1 MSEEQKPMSE
11 EEQRRQEAAAKAQS
25 EERRVREME
34 IEITRRKKATGAA
47 AGAVGAAA
55 AAGAAASKTVV
66 TGGPAATGK
75 TVVTGGPGSEASDDD
90 EPLEGIA
97 AYLAGGERMD
107 TGFARVAAIGG
118 GLVIALLGLI
128 GILLTGFTA
137 TGSISQLRQG
147 ITFGGPATPTPRALS
162 ATNVAELVRIN
173 ATSLGFPPTFVSAAS
188 ISADDDTLVVG
199 FDRALTDEERLK
211 ISGIAANA
219 LATNVTPFTNFAI
232 AEAGTATQV
241 SNDDLQLWNNRRIAP
256 DAFLAKFQ
264 PANLPQ
270 SLLAV
275 PVPTAVPGAVVVPT
289 PEPATGLAAILP
301 DLPDLLGGA
310 TAAGTPPEVSLDGDD
325 LAVSYDEPL
334 TGDGLLATLRGLGAR
349 IGGFGAGALGVL
361 RVSTPDGDFELTD
374 KQLADWEAGKLS
386 DADLLGGL
394 GIGGLGSGLVLS
406 GLLPDLPNLFG
417 GATADGTTPKVSL
430 EGDDLAVSYD
440 KPLTGDGLLA
450 ALRGLGGRIGGF
462 GEGAFGRL
470 KVSTPDG
477 DFELTDK
484 QLADWEAG
492 KVSDADLLGGLGIAG
507 LAGGGA
513 ALSGLLPDLPNVFG
527 RGITGRNV
535 PKVTAEGNDLAVT
548 YDAPLTGSGL
558 LTVLRGLK
566 DQVGGDFAKAPFET
580 LKVSTPDGDFELTRA
595 QLAAWDS
602 GQLSDTNLL
611 SGLGVASLTLP
622 TLEGIAPALPAIFDR
637 NAEDGAEPAVT
648 VDGDNVTVTLDEPI
662 TGRGLL
668 TTLRRLGTTVGSFAD
683 APFEN
688 ITISTPDGDVTIP
701 RGKLVTWQ
709 AGGITD
715 AELLQDTGPAAEAL
729 IDTLTDAT
737 ALTSD
742 EAAEALVGGATVAGE
757 TINLLIILDASGS
770 MAAELGN
777 ERRIEAARRAL
788 TNMINILD
796 EDQPAQVNVGLRI
809 FGNGGDNTDAGRAES
824 CQSTTLLVPIAGG
837 LDIPL
842 LREQS
847 AAWQPVG
854 WTPLALA
861 LESAL
866 DDFPPASDNIRNLII
881 VVSDGEESCD
891 GDPCAAAQALGD
903 AGIQVSVIG
912 VGLPPEEAE
921 SLRCIPRNGNGIYID
936 AQDSQT
942 IEDVFTQ
949 AVIRLSQP

>member
-11 EEQRRQEAAAKAQS
+11 EERRRQEAAAKAKS

-34 IEITRRKKATGAA
+34 IEITRSKKATGAA
-47 AGAVGAAA
+47 AGVAGAA
-55 AAGAAASKTVV
+55 AAGAVASKTVA
-66 TGGPAATGK
+66 GAPATTGK
-75 TVVTGGPGSEASDDD
+75 TVTTTSGTTSDDD
-90 EPLEGIA
+90 EPQEGLA
-97 AYLAGGERMD
+97 AYLTGGERMD
-107 TGFARVAAIGG
+107 TSFARAAAIGG
-118 GLVIALLGLI
+118 GSVIALLGLI
-128 GILLTGFTA
+128 GILLTGYTA
-137 TGSISQLRQG
+137 TGSASQLRQG
-147 ITFGGPATPTPRALS
+147 ITFGGAATPTPLTLS

-173 ATSLGFPPTFVSAAS
+173 ATSLGLPPTFVSAAS
-188 ISADDDTLVVG
+188 VGGTDDTLVIG
-199 FDRALTDEERLK
+199 FDRTLTDEERLK

-219 LATNVTPFTNFAI
+219 LATHTTPFTNFAI
-232 AEAGTATQV
+232 AEAGVAKQV
-241 SNDDLQLWNNRRIAP
+241 SNADLQLWNNRRIAP

-264 PANLPQ
+264 PVNLPQ

-289 PEPATGLAAILP
+289 PEAETGLAAALP
-301 DLPDLLGGA
+301 DLPDLLGDATADGTPPEVSLDGNDLTVSYDEPLTGDGLLATLRGLGTRIGGFGKGSLGRLKVSTPDGDFELTDAQLADWEAGKISDANLLKGLGIAGLGGLALRGVLPDLPNLLGGA
-310 TAAGTPPEVSLDGDD
+310 TADGKAPEVSLDGDD

-334 TGDGLLATLRGLGAR
+334 TGDGLLA
-349 IGGFGAGALGVL
+349 
-361 RVSTPDGDFELTD
+361 
-374 KQLADWEAGKLS
+374 
-386 DADLLGGL
+386 
-394 GIGGLGSGLVLS
+394 
-406 GLLPDLPNLFG
+406 
-417 GATADGTTPKVSL
+417 
-430 EGDDLAVSYD
+430 
-440 KPLTGDGLLA
+440 

-462 GEGAFGRL
+462 GKGSLGRL

-477 DFELTDK
+477 DFELTDA

-492 KVSDADLLGGLGIAG
+492 KTSDADLLKGLGIAG

-513 ALSGLLPDLPNVFG
+513 ALSGLLPTLPNVFG

-535 PKVTAEGNDLAVT
+535 PEVTAEGNNLAVT

-566 DQVGGDFAKAPFET
+566 DQVGDFTNAPFET
-580 LKVSTPDGDFELTRA
+580 IKVSTPDGDFELTRA

-622 TLEGIAPALPAIFDR
+622 TLEGIAPNLPALFDR
-637 NAEDGAEPAVT
+637 NTTDGAEPTVT
-648 VDGDNVTVTLDEPI
+648 VDGENVTVALAEPV

-729 IDTLTDAT
+729 LATLTDAT
-737 ALTSD
+737 DLTTD
-742 EAAEALVGGATVAGE
+742 EAAEALVGGATAAGE

-770 MAAELGN
+770 MAAQLGN
-777 ERRIEAARRAL
+777 EARIDAARRAL

-796 EDQPAQVNVGLRI
+796 EDKPAQVNVGLRI
-809 FGNGGDNTDAGRAES
+809 FGNGGDNSDAGKAAS
-824 CQSTTLLVPIAGG
+824 CQSTALLVPIEGG

-842 LREQS
+842 LREQ
-847 AAWQPVG
+847 ADAWQPVG
-854 WTPLALA
+854 WTPLALG
-861 LESAL
+861 LRSAL
-866 DDFPPASDNIRNLII
+866 DDFPPASDNARNLII

-936 AQDSQT
+936 AQDAKT

-949 AVIRLSQP
+949 AVVRLSQP

>member
-1 MSEEQKPMSE
+1 M
-11 EEQRRQEAAAKAQS
+11 
-25 EERRVREME
+25 
-34 IEITRRKKATGAA
+34 
-47 AGAVGAAA
+47 
-55 AAGAAASKTVV
+55 
-66 TGGPAATGK
+66 
-75 TVVTGGPGSEASDDD
+75 TGGPGSAASDDH
-90 EPLEGIA
+90 EPQEGIA

-137 TGSISQLRQG
+137 TGSASQLRQG

-162 ATNVAELVRIN
+162 AANVAELVRIN
-173 ATSLGFPPTFVSAAS
+173 ATSLGLPPTFVSAAS
-188 ISADDDTLVVG
+188 LGGTDDTLVIG

-241 SNDDLQLWNNRRIAP
+241 SNDDLQLWNSRRIAP
-256 DAFLAKFQ
+256 DEFLAKFQ

-289 PEPATGLAAILP
+289 PEAETGLAAILP
-301 DLPDLLGGA
+301 DLPNLLGGA
-310 TAAGTPPEVSLDGDD
+310 TADGTAPDVSLDGAD

-349 IGGFGAGALGVL
+349 IGGFGAGALGVV

-374 KQLADWEAGKLS
+374 EQLADWEAGNVS

-394 GIGGLGSGLVLS
+394 GIAGLGSGLVLS
-406 GLLPDLPNLFG
+406 GLLPDLPNLLG
-417 GATADGTTPKVSL
+417 GATADGTAPDVSL
-430 EGDDLAVSYD
+430 DGADLAVSYD
-440 KPLTGDGLLA
+440 EPLTGDGLLA
-450 ALRGLGGRIGGF
+450 TLRGLGGRIGGF
-462 GEGAFGRL
+462 GEGLFGRL

-477 DFELTDK
+477 DFELTDE

-492 KVSDADLLGGLGIAG
+492 NISDADLLGGLGIAG

-513 ALSGLLPDLPNVFG
+513 ALSGLLPELPNVFG

-535 PKVTAEGNDLAVT
+535 PEVTAEGSDLAVT

-566 DQVGGDFAKAPFET
+566 NEVGDFADAPFET
-580 LKVSTPDGDFELTRA
+580 IRVSTPDGDFELTRE

-611 SGLGVASLTLP
+611 GGLGVASLTLP

-648 VDGDNVTVTLDEPI
+648 VDGENVTVALNEPT

-668 TTLRRLGTTVGSFAD
+668 TTLQRLGTTVGSFAD

-729 IDTLTDAT
+729 LATLTDAT

-742 EAAEALVGGATVAGE
+742 EAAEALVGGTTAAGE
-757 TINLLIILDASGS
+757 TINLLMIVDASGS

-777 ERRIEAARRAL
+777 ELRIEAARRAL
-788 TNMINILD
+788 DNMINLLD
-796 EDQPAQVNVGLRI
+796 EEQPAQVNVGFRI
-809 FGNGGDNTDAGRAES
+809 FGNGGNNTDAGRAES
-824 CQSTTLLVPIAGG
+824 CQSTALLVPIEGG

-847 AAWQPVG
+847 ATWQPVG

-866 DDFPPASDNIRNLII
+866 GDFPPASDNIRNLII

-903 AGIQVSVIG
+903 AGIQVSMIG
-912 VGLPPEEAE
+912 VGLTPESAE
-921 SLRCIPRNGNGIYID
+921 VLRCVPNNGNGIYID
-936 AQDSQT
+936 VQDGQT
-942 IEDVFTQ
+942 LEDVFTQ
-949 AVIRLSQP
+949 AVVKLSQP